1 MKVITLRL
9 SDDEYKAIV
18 EKAKEEYRPI
28 SNFITAHIMKEIEY
42 LDVVEE
48 EEIKYNKTLQKRLD
62 RGVKEAKQRKGRMI
76 G

>member
-9 SDDEYKAIV
+9 TDDEYKAIADR
-18 EKAKEEYRPI
+18 AKEEYRPI

-42 LDVVEE
+42 VDAVEE
-48 EEIKYNKTLQKRLD
+48 EEIKMNKTLQKRLN

>member
-28 SNFITAHIMKEIEY
+28 SNFITAHIMKEIEF
-42 LDVVEE
+42 LDVAEE
-48 EEIKYNKTLQKRLD
+48 EEIKFNKTLQKRLD

>member
-28 SNFITAHIMKEIEY
+28 SNFITAHIMKQIEY
-42 LDVVEE
+42 LDVAEE
-48 EEIKYNKTLQKRLD
+48 EEIKFNKTLQKRIK
-62 RGVKEAKQRKGRMI
+62 RGLRDAKLKRGKMVG
-76 G
+76 